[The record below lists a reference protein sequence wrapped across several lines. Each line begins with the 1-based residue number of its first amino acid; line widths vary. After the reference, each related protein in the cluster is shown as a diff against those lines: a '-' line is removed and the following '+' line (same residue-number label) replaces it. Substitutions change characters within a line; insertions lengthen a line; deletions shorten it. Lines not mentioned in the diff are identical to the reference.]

1 MSNIT
6 VPTGVSA
13 AIGTLTDSKS
23 ANPPPKPASAS
34 TPPPASS
41 ANPTDNISLSVNALA
56 TGTADTTP
64 PLSDSAASAQ
74 SVTLRQQLGNTPL
87 SGTARQN
94 QAIVAL
100 LR

>member
-6 VPTGVSA
+6 VPTGVGT
-13 AIGTLTDSKS
+13 AIGTLPDSKPT
-23 ANPPPKPASAS
+23 NPPPKPASESTPQPAAS
-34 TPPPASS
+34 T
-41 ANPTDNISLSVNALA
+41 NPTDNISLSVNTLA
-56 TGTADTTP
+56 TGTAGATP

>member
-6 VPTGVSA
+6 VPTGVGT
-13 AIGTLTDSKS
+13 AIGTLPDSKPT
-23 ANPPPKPASAS
+23 NPLPKPASVN
-34 TPPPASS
+34 TPPPAPS
-41 ANPTDNISLSVNALA
+41 ANPTDNISLSVNAVA
-56 TGTADTTP
+56 TGATGATP
-64 PLSDSAASAQ
+64 PLSDSAATAQ